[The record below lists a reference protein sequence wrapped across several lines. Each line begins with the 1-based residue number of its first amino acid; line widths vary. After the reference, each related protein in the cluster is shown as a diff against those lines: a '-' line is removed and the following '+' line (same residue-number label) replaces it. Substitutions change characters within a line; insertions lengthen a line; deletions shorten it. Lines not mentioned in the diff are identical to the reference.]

1 MSGSASCEPDGTPY
15 IEVHH
20 IIPLC
25 EGAEDGVWNLS
36 VLCAHHHRMAHFAD
50 DTSKK
55 QIRNFLQK
63 EVDKRV
69 GRKGDREMAELEE
82 YPKNGTLE
90 EKVQWIRNINADS
103 LLHSDK
109 SGQTFAGP
117 IDKFKKVQ
125 ALLHRLNIPEV
136 EEVAQM
142 SRINFMDHIE
152 GIRDKIVVINNP
164 DLNPKDAGTIAE
176 HSQSQFTQIMNQ
188 MSEQLSPYLLLISP
202 PPTQTESADL
212 ILIKEEATKTLE
224 DVHDIHEQVMHA
236 AENITSQAAHTGVAV
251 KARGFDEEYKK
262 HVSAS
267 KI

>member
-1 MSGSASCEPDGTPY
+1 
-15 IEVHH
+15 
-20 IIPLC
+20 
-25 EGAEDGVWNLS
+25 
-36 VLCAHHHRMAHFAD
+36 
-50 DTSKK
+50 
-55 QIRNFLQK
+55 
-63 EVDKRV
+63 
-69 GRKGDREMAELEE
+69 
-82 YPKNGTLE
+82 
-90 EKVQWIRNINADS
+90 
-103 LLHSDK
+103 
-109 SGQTFAGP
+109 
-117 IDKFKKVQ
+117 
-125 ALLHRLNIPEV
+125 
-136 EEVAQM
+136 M